1 MAEESRWL
9 DATAQAA
16 LVHAGEATPAEL
28 VEAAI
33 ERIEAG
39 NPALNAVVTETFDR
53 ARDAAASSA
62 LPARAVPRRPL
73 PREGPLGPD
82 GG

>member
-53 ARDAAASSA
+53 A
-62 LPARAVPRRPL
+62 PRRRGVVRAARTGRSAACPSSS
-73 PREGPLGPD
+73 RTSGP
-82 GG
+82 

>member
-1 MAEESRWL
+1 MSSMAEEFRWL

-53 ARDAAASSA
+53 AVTPVVGRSRPGRSAASPSS
-62 LPARAVPRRPL
+62 
-73 PREGPLGPD
+73 
-82 GG
+82 